1 MRRNQVQGRLT
12 EQELALPIARYIEDW
27 NCMAE
32 RVGAEKAD
40 LGALTDRARR
50 GLIAIVKRN
59 KWLSAFAQIEES
71 AWARGKL
78 KRDWTFVWILENHR
92 VLWRFGG

>member
-1 MRRNQVQGRLT
+1 MRRNQVQGHLT

-40 LGALTDRARR
+40 LVALTDRARSGPDSDCETQQGAECVR
-50 GLIAIVKRN
+50 PNRRERMGTR
-59 KWLSAFAQIEES
+59 
-71 AWARGKL
+71 
-78 KRDWTFVWILENHR
+78 
-92 VLWRFGG
+92 

>member
-40 LGALTDRARR
+40 LGALT
-50 GLIAIVKRN
+50 
-59 KWLSAFAQIEES
+59 
-71 AWARGKL
+71 
-78 KRDWTFVWILENHR
+78 
-92 VLWRFGG
+92 